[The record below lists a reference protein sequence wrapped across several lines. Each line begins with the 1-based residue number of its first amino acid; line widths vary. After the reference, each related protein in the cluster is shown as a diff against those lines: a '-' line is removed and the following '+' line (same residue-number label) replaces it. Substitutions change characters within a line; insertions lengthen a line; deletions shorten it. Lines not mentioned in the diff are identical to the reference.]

1 MSARPVST
9 IDLMA
14 SPGTQT
20 PWSRRLASSRA
31 TVVLPAAGT
40 PEITNSATGRSC
52 HRPAPYDDRVRAI
65 DFHVHLPTP
74 DWLDGSMAGYV
85 EAAEAYFKSRVERQS
100 LDELA
105 GKYRALDA
113 TAVLLAWD
121 AETATGRPRV
131 PNATVADAV
140 AAHPG

>member
-1 MSARPVST
+1 MSARPVTT
-9 IDLMA
+9 IARIA

-20 PWSRRLASSRA
+20 AFSRRLASSRP

-40 PEITNSATGRSC
+40 PEITNSATLRSC
-52 HRPAPYDDRVRAI
+52 HRAPPYDDRMRAI

-85 EAAEAYFKSRVERQS
+85 EAAEAYFRSRVKRQT

-105 GKYRALDA
+105 DKYR
-113 TAVLLAWD
+113 
-121 AETATGRPRV
+121 G
-131 PNATVADAV
+131 
-140 AAHPG
+140 